1 MKALIFIKRYIKYL
15 LVAKNKHRAQ
25 SPFLYEF
32 ITKVLNGNSDDE
44 NCKIIENLR
53 KELCQ
58 LNQIIEITD
67 FGAGSHVNNAKKR
80 KVKDVAKNSSKNS
93 KFGKLLYRIVQFYK
107 PQNILELGTSLGIS
121 TLYLAKAEETS
132 KVHTFEGCLETI
144 KIAKQNFNKLD
155 AKNIA
160 ITSGNY
166 RNKPV
171 CWRTKCF

>member
-93 KFGKLLYRIVQFYK
+93 KFGKYREFRDSSNFPCLSLESKLFSSFLTKNSK
-107 PQNILELGTSLGIS
+107 PR
-121 TLYLAKAEETS
+121 K
-132 KVHTFEGCLETI
+132 
-144 KIAKQNFNKLD
+144 
-155 AKNIA
+155 
-160 ITSGNY
+160 
-166 RNKPV
+166 
-171 CWRTKCF
+171 